1 MLDSVTLY
9 KMQAE
14 TILIQLQ
21 SVYKESEIRQPR
33 CVDDTDNEKDTDCD
47 EKETEL
53 CIICRE
59 TVRQIKSITRSR
71 DKNRSKAELYNIS
84 PFLAWS
90 NTKPMMKLVSLNW
103 QRKKEL
109 WMINNVSAAVNSV
122 AALGLRQRH

>member
-47 EKETEL
+47 EKETEP

-71 DKNRSKAELYNIS
+71 DKNRSKAELYNNS
-84 PFLAWS
+84 SFLAWG
-90 NTKPMMKLVSLNW
+90 NTK
-103 QRKKEL
+103 R
-109 WMINNVSAAVNSV
+109 
-122 AALGLRQRH
+122 R